1 MIFLIHN
8 RHLASQKTIRC
19 AAGLLLAGGALAG
32 GGCQSVQ
39 VGQKQ
44 QPDLVNADPIVVDP
58 AMAARQWPIM
68 AAVYPNFSSTA
79 GYADSPL
86 VASPKLGPIKH
97 AVVETPVFLLN
108 TLLLPV
114 YMIQVNPYAQLEATS
129 FYLPPTYTAN
139 PPADPAHPG
148 DFSGGPGTGYT
159 PIPGRAVHV
168 LPVAPADAQE

>member
-1 MIFLIHN
+1 
-8 RHLASQKTIRC
+8 
-19 AAGLLLAGGALAG
+19 
-32 GGCQSVQ
+32 
-39 VGQKQ
+39 
-44 QPDLVNADPIVVDP
+44 LVNADPIVVDP

-97 AVVETPVFLLN
+97 AVVETPVFLVN